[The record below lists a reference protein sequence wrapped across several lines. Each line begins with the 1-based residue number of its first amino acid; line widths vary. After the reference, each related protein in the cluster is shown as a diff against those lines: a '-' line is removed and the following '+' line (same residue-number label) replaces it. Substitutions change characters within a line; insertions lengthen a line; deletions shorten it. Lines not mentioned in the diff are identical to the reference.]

1 MKETIILVPMSYK
14 FAWECGIYEL
24 VFFKM
29 TPNLAS
35 YLVFLFFSTDND
47 SAIRFLLSISQVIMS
62 ISNLSTSI
70 PRPRPPTEER
80 ERKHTLR
87 SAPVHSPN
95 FLIPKHGDGI
105 CSLCNK
111 ANLTNE
117 LRDISE

>member
-1 MKETIILVPMSYK
+1 MNTLFGITLV
-14 FAWECGIYEL
+14 L
-24 VFFKM
+24 
-29 TPNLAS
+29 
-35 YLVFLFFSTDND
+35 YLLKLSAGKGFLLTKLLLFLPDND

-62 ISNLSTSI
+62 ISNLSSPI
-70 PRPRPPTEER
+70 PRPRPSTEER

-111 ANLTNE
+111 ASLNNE